1 MAHFNWTQLIP
12 GVGHH
17 YVHVATAAL
26 VTLLLIIF
34 SLLAYRAYKKN
45 PNFDPAD
52 KFSIKALA
60 EVLTEFVSGLVD
72 TVVGSHGKKYVPMFG
87 AIFLYI
93 LCNNLMGLVPGM
105 TPATDNFNTTLAV
118 GVFTFVAYTLLGIKE
133 HGAAYIKQFTGHL
146 PLNLSPILL
155 LLPLMFII
163 ELISHAVR
171 PMSLGLRLRGN
182 MVGDHTVLGIFTD
195 LVPIGVP
202 VIFYMLGIF
211 VCFIQAFVFTLL
223 SMVYVS
229 MATAHDDHH

>member
-1 MAHFNWTQLIP
+1 MVHFNWTQLIP

-17 YVHVATAAL
+17 YIHVATAIL
-26 VTLLLIIF
+26 VTALLSIF
-34 SLLAYRAYKKN
+34 SLLAYRAYKKS
-45 PNFDPAD
+45 PTFDPAD
-52 KFSIKALA
+52 KFSVKAVA
-60 EVLTEFVSGLVD
+60 EILTEFIMGLVNMII
-72 TVVGSHGKKYVPMFG
+72 GPHGKKYVPMFG
-87 AIFLYI
+87 AIFMYI
-93 LCNNLMGLVPGM
+93 LVNNVMGLVPGM

-118 GVFTFVAYTLLGIKE
+118 GLFTFVMYTWLGIKE

-155 LLPLMFII
+155 LLPLMFVI

-195 LVPIGVP
+195 LVPIGIP
-202 VIFYMLGIF
+202 VVFYLLGLF
-211 VCFIQAFVFTLL
+211 VCFVQAFVFTLL

-229 MATAHDDHH
+229 MAVAHDDH

>member
-1 MAHFNWTQLIP
+1 MVHFNWTQLIP

-17 YVHVATAAL
+17 YIHVATAA
-26 VTLLLIIF
+26 VTTLLLTIF

-45 PNFDPAD
+45 PDYTPAD
-52 KFSIKALA
+52 KFSIRAIA
-60 EVLTEFVSGLVD
+60 EVMTEFISGLVD
-72 TVVGSHGKKYVPMFG
+72 TVVGPHGKKYVPMFG
-87 AIFLYI
+87 AIFVYI
-93 LCNNLMGLVPGM
+93 LINNFMGLLPGM

-118 GVFTFVAYTLLGIKE
+118 GMFTFIAYMLLGIKE
-133 HGAAYIKQFTGHL
+133 HGGAYIKQFTGHL

-155 LLPLMFII
+155 LLPLMFVI

-195 LVPIGVP
+195 LVPVGVP
-202 VIFYMLGIF
+202 VVFYLLGIF

-229 MATAHDDHH
+229 MAVAHDEH